1 MLIGALGEVEFAQ
14 ERFELERRLTVVVGI
29 EVWNSVRW

>member
-1 MLIGALGEVEFAQ
+1 MLIGTLGEVEFAQ